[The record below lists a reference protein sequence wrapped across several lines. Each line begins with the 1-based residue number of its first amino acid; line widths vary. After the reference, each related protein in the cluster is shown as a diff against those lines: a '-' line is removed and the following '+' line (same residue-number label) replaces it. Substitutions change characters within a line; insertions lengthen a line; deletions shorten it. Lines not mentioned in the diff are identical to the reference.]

1 MSGVVGLLVAVV
13 LIIVVVLGVL
23 FVASLVLS
31 VVVESRQQRI
41 ARERAQAEARMH
53 YLTHT
58 TMQRMYETARQA
70 QRRQP

>member
-1 MSGVVGLLVAVV
+1 MSGAIGLLVAVV
-13 LIIVVVLGVL
+13 LTVVVVLGVL

-53 YLTHT
+53 YLTHSA
-58 TMQRMYETARQA
+58 MQRMYEAARRA
-70 QRRQP
+70 QSGQ